1 MVVNSGEEVKS
12 ECEALASVSVSVG
25 DDFESLEIAD
35 DIFARDA
42 LTGDALILGFVL
54 LGQRMFFAAL
64 FGHDGIGMEF
74 LHAQI
79 SGIDQR
85 RGGGGE
91 PYLGTLEESEV
102 VAAAFLIGGT
112 DDLAGTLV
120 YDQLGFLGVP
130 LFLAGVKALLLFLGR
145 SQGLSVASTITTSNC
160 RSFCKSALR
169 PGSENVLLLISVSS
183 IQRI

>member
-12 ECEALASVSVSVG
+12 ECEALASVSVSIG

-42 LTGDALILGFVL
+42 CTGDALVFGFVL

-85 RGGGGE
+85 RGRG
-91 PYLGTLEESEV
+91 
-102 VAAAFLIGGT
+102 
-112 DDLAGTLV
+112 
-120 YDQLGFLGVP
+120 
-130 LFLAGVKALLLFLGR
+130 
-145 SQGLSVASTITTSNC
+145 
-160 RSFCKSALR
+160 
-169 PGSENVLLLISVSS
+169 
-183 IQRI
+183 

>member
-1 MVVNSGEEVKS
+1 VVVNSGEEVES
-12 ECEALASVSVSVG
+12 ECEALSSVSVSVG
-25 DDFESLEIAD
+25 DDFESFEITD

-42 LTGDALILGFVL
+42 FTGDALVVGFVL

-64 FGHDGIGMEF
+64 FGHDGIGMKF
-74 LHAQI
+74 LHTQI

-102 VAAAFLIGGT
+102 VAAAFLIGGA

-120 YDQLGFLGVP
+120 
-130 LFLAGVKALLLFLGR
+130 
-145 SQGLSVASTITTSNC
+145 
-160 RSFCKSALR
+160 
-169 PGSENVLLLISVSS
+169 
-183 IQRI
+183 